1 MSNLDLAKPPH
12 CRSQAL
18 ARRRAVPV
26 KDRYF
31 AAGVAA
37 SRASPAERN
46 PTPLLAFSTRLH
58 SGGTVTEIEKLQGE
72 IDDTLKEMAAL
83 NRMTLPQRTAEE
95 VRAIRQH
102 WQWCLRE
109 LMKLRDKL
117 DNLSERA
124 KSE

>member
-1 MSNLDLAKPPH
+1 VS
-12 CRSQAL
+12 
-18 ARRRAVPV
+18 
-26 KDRYF
+26 
-31 AAGVAA
+31 
-37 SRASPAERN
+37 
-46 PTPLLAFSTRLH
+46 
-58 SGGTVTEIEKLQGE
+58 EIEKLQCE

-83 NRMTLPQRTAEE
+83 NRMTLPQPTAEE

-102 WQWCLRE
+102 WRWCLRE

>member
-1 MSNLDLAKPPH
+1 M
-12 CRSQAL
+12 
-18 ARRRAVPV
+18 
-26 KDRYF
+26 
-31 AAGVAA
+31 
-37 SRASPAERN
+37 
-46 PTPLLAFSTRLH
+46 
-58 SGGTVTEIEKLQGE
+58 TEIEKLQGE

-83 NRMTLPQRTAEE
+83 NRMILPQRTAEE